1 MSAQDALNAA
11 RARIGYYAPDDP
23 NPGSEAGR
31 WMAGRTGQSWLSGPS
46 TSVWWCMCF
55 VSMCVELG
63 GGRLPGGPQFNTD
76 TAASMA
82 RREGRLVDKSA
93 AVPGDVA
100 IFDWNWNS
108 AATDHTGLI
117 EENHSGWFTTVEGNT
132 SSGTGGSQSAG
143 NGVWRRQRSWDDVR
157 YVIRPYWD
165 GQATAQP
172 APAVTVKRT
181 TDTDQQL
188 IIDQDGIPGAATN
201 SRLQQVMGTPIDGV
215 IDTPSPAAQQLQRF
229 LNTVVSQKDI
239 QALTGDP
246 QLDVDGYL
254 GEKTWKVFQYWFANV
269 RPTDMKNICG
279 FNIQTNTARF
289 WSDWC
294 DGIDGVWTWT
304 ALQFALNH
312 SYANSGKLF
321 SK

>member
-1 MSAQDALNAA
+1 
-11 RARIGYYAPDDP
+11 
-23 NPGSEAGR
+23 
-31 WMAGRTGQSWLSGPS
+31 
-46 TSVWWCMCF
+46 
-55 VSMCVELG
+55 MCVELG

-76 TAASMA
+76 TAASAA
-82 RREGRLVDKSA
+82 RNEGRLVDKSA

-100 IFDWNWNS
+100 IFDWNWGN

-165 GQATAQP
+165 GKTTTQA

-188 IIDQDGIPGAATN
+188 LLDQDGIPGPATY

-215 IDTPSPAAQQLQRF
+215 IDRPSPAVKVFQKF
-229 LNTVVSQKDI
+229 LSTVVSTKDI
-239 QALTGDP
+239 ENLRPADASGSF
-246 QLDVDGYL
+246 VDGYL
-254 GEKTWKVFQYWFANV
+254 GAWTWKVFQYWFANV